1 VTDVT
6 DTGGSPGRGR
16 PKARPDEPPAGPD
29 GPEVTPD
36 GPEASPDGPEASPET
51 PASPARLL
59 PARESAGKPAAHLAA
74 IADLQAAYAAIPPG
88 SPVRLAK
95 RTSNLFRFTDG
106 KGAHRGAGY
115 GSGPGHGDE
124 AGEGAAGYGGGAGH
138 DGEADHRGGAVR
150 GDGAGDGGGDGHGG
164 DVGHRG
170 GAVRGDGAG
179 DGGGAGHG
187 GGAARGGEVGHRSG
201 AVRGDGAGGG
211 DGAGHRRGI
220 GYGSRASHRIRAGHG
235 SGAASRGLDV
245 SAFGRV
251 LSVDPR
257 SRIAVTGGMTTYEDL
272 ADATLRHDLMPL
284 VVPQLKTITIG
295 GAVTGLGI
303 ESSSLRSGMPHESV
317 LEMEILTGDGR
328 VITAAPGGEHDAL
341 YRGFPNSYGTLGYAL
356 SLTIELEPVK
366 PFVHLRHFRFG
377 SPEACMDAV
386 AAIAADGSYLGHR
399 ADFVDGT
406 AFGLD
411 ELYLTVGSFS
421 DVAPWRSD
429 YTRERIYYQSIRG
442 PQEDFLTIRDYLWR
456 WDTDWFWCSRPFGV
470 QRPVIRRLW
479 PRRYRR
485 SDVYRKLVAL
495 DRRHGLSAALN
506 ARRGVP
512 QHEDVIQDVEIPV
525 ERGAEFLRAFA
536 AGVGMSPVWM
546 CPLRLRG
553 AGPGGGLPGPARGA
567 GPGGRPPGP
576 PHGAGLGGGLPGAAR
591 GAGPGAWPPGTRA
604 DPPWPLYPLEPDRV
618 YVNFGFWGT
627 VPLPP
632 GKADGYHNRL
642 VEETVT
648 GLGGHKGLYSTSCY
662 PEEEFWT
669 LYNGSAYAALKAEYD
684 PAGRLAGLY
693 EKCVRGR

>member
-6 DTGGSPGRGR
+6 D
-16 PKARPDEPPAGPD
+16 KAGLQAGKPAARRAGEPA
-29 GPEVTPD
+29 
-36 GPEASPDGPEASPET
+36 
-51 PASPARLL
+51 AR
-59 PARESAGKPAAHLAA
+59 RAGKPAAHRAA
-74 IADLQAAYAAIPPG
+74 VAGLRAAYAGIPPG

-95 RTSNLFRFTDG
+95 RTSNLFRFSDG
-106 KGAHRGAGY
+106 K
-115 GSGPGHGDE
+115 
-124 AGEGAAGYGGGAGH
+124 
-138 DGEADHRGGAVR
+138 
-150 GDGAGDGGGDGHGG
+150 
-164 DVGHRG
+164 
-170 GAVRGDGAG
+170 
-179 DGGGAGHG
+179 
-187 GGAARGGEVGHRSG
+187 
-201 AVRGDGAGGG
+201 
-211 DGAGHRRGI
+211 
-220 GYGSRASHRIRAGHG
+220 
-235 SGAASRGLDV
+235 SGAAVPGLDV

-251 LSVDPR
+251 LSIDPEQR
-257 SRIAVTGGMTTYEDL
+257 TAVTGGMTTYEHL
-272 ADATLRHDLMPL
+272 ADATLRHGLMPL

-386 AAIAADGSYLGHR
+386 AEIAADGGYQGHR
-399 ADFVDGT
+399 ADFTDGT

-411 ELYLTVGSFS
+411 ELYLTVGTFS

-442 PQEDFLTIRDYLWR
+442 PHEDFLTIRDYLWR

-495 DRRHGLSAALN
+495 DRRHGLSAAVN
-506 ARRGVP
+506 SRRGAP
-512 QHEDVIQDVEIPV
+512 QQEDVIQDVEIPV
-525 ERGAEFLRAFA
+525 ERGAEFLRTFA
-536 AGVGMSPVWM
+536 DQVGMSPVWM
-546 CPLRLRG
+546 CPLRLSSDL
-553 AGPGGGLPGPARGA
+553 A
-567 GPGGRPPGP
+567 
-576 PHGAGLGGGLPGAAR
+576 
-591 GAGPGAWPPGTRA
+591 
-604 DPPWPLYPLEPDRV
+604 WPLYPLEPDRA

-632 GKADGYHNRL
+632 GKSDGYHNRL
-642 VEETVT
+642 VEDTVT
-648 GLGGHKGLYSTSCY
+648 GLGGHKGLYSTSFY
-662 PEEEFWT
+662 PEEEFWA
-669 LYNGSAYAALKAEYD
+669 LYNGPAYAALKAEYD